1 MSRVKT
7 KGVIRKI
14 FDRTRMNSIH
24 TKRLLWVETLET
36 KPQNYEIQFWNAK
49 AELLDKFIDGQ
60 IVEVEY
66 DVRGR
71 YWQKDGKEG
80 VFNYLIG
87 ENIENG

>member
-14 FDRTRMNSIH
+14 FERTRMNSIH
-24 TKRLLWVETLET
+24 TKRLIWIETQET
-36 KPQNYEIQFWNAK
+36 NPQNYEIQFWNAK
-49 AELLDKFIDGQ
+49 ADLLDKFIDGQ

-80 VFNYLIG
+80 VYNYLIG
-87 ENIENG
+87 ESIETG

>member
-14 FDRTRMNSIH
+14 FDGTRMNSIH
-24 TKRLLWVETLET
+24 TKRLLWIETQET

-49 AELLDKFIDGQ
+49 ADLLDKFIEGQ

-87 ENIENG
+87 ESIENG